1 MWVVVVQCWWL
12 CGFRVFGVLG
22 FKILFWDLRVVGYR
36 WVMRCW
42 FGYGWCSVDA
52 GGLVLDF
59 NFWVCVLRFG
69 FVFLFNTYLD
79 LNSCNF

>member
-1 MWVVVVQCWWL
+1 M
-12 CGFRVFGVLG
+12 
-22 FKILFWDLRVVGYR
+22 D
-36 WVMRCW
+36 
-42 FGYGWCSVDA
+42 VD
-52 GGLVLDF
+52 GLVLDF